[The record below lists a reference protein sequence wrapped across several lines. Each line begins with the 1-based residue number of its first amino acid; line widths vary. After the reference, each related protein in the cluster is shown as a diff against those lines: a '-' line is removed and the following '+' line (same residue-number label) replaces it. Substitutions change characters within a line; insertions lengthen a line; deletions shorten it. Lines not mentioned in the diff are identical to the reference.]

1 MRYPEIQSHLAMRPL
16 SELRP
21 GDRARLTRVGGER
34 GFRRRLM
41 EMGILPGTEVRLVRS
56 VGIGDLIELEVRGA
70 YISLR
75 MSEAQSLF
83 LEPPR

>member
-1 MRYPEIQSHLAMRPL
+1 MRPL
-16 SELRP
+16 SELQP

-75 MSEAQSLF
+75 LSEAKSLY

>member
-1 MRYPEIQSHLAMRPL
+1 MVYPEIESHLAMRPL

-75 MSEAQSLF
+75 LSEAQSLF

>member
-1 MRYPEIQSHLAMRPL
+1 MRPL

-75 MSEAQSLF
+75 LSEAQSLF

>member
-1 MRYPEIQSHLAMRPL
+1 MRPL

-83 LEPPR
+83 LEPP

>member
-1 MRYPEIQSHLAMRPL
+1 MRPL

>member
-1 MRYPEIQSHLAMRPL
+1 MRPL

-75 MSEAQSLF
+75 LSEAKSLF